1 MLQFLEW
8 SVPPI
13 QPPGD
18 PGPAIRAGDVIPQDR
33 TTVAIEL
40 ERVFDDLLPLLRT
53 VQPEKLA
60 ATLNALATA
69 LDGRGAKLG
78 QTLVLVDRYF
88 TGLNPHLPLVTAD
101 ISGLA
106 DLASTYAEAAPDL
119 LDAATALLTTN
130 ATIVEKQQQLSG
142 FLAGTAGFANTAA
155 GYLEDQGDRI
165 IEVGRVQRPTLA
177 VLAKH
182 APVYP
187 CLARGLV
194 NWLPRI
200 DDVFSGAQ
208 MHITLE
214 VPKQRP
220 AYRPGEEPAWRD
232 DRGPSCRG
240 LPNPGGSQSN
250 PRGDTRFADG
260 TDGSSGAGSAI
271 PSALLRPDAARIPVV
286 DSGLAGTAE
295 EQQVV
300 AIVFGADGTEEPD
313 ALTTLLAGPMLRGG
327 VVDQ

>member
-1 MLQFLEW
+1 M
-8 SVPPI
+8 
-13 QPPGD
+13 
-18 PGPAIRAGDVIPQDR
+18 
-33 TTVAIEL
+33 
-40 ERVFDDLLPLLRT
+40 
-53 VQPEKLA
+53 QPEKLA

-69 LDGRGAKLG
+69 LDGRGTKLG

-88 TGLNPHLPLVTAD
+88 TGLNPHLPLIEAD

-165 IEVGRVQRPTLA
+165 IQVGRVQRPTLA

-194 NWLPRI
+194 SWLPRI
-200 DDVFSGAQ
+200 DDVFSGGQ

-214 VPKQRP
+214 MPKQRA

-250 PRGDTRFADG
+250 PRGGTRFDDG
-260 TDGSSGAGSAI
+260 TRGTGGAGSAI
-271 PSALLRPDAARIPVV
+271 PSALLRPDAAQIPDV

-300 AIVFGADGTEEPD
+300 AIVFGADGTAEPD